1 MGKIILA
8 ISKMDLIM
16 SKKISVILEILKEKV
31 EVLLMKERERL
42 QIGMKDRATLKGD
55 LKEHWQ
61 INQI

>member
-31 EVLLMKERERL
+31 EVLLMKEREML
-42 QIGMKDRATLKGD
+42 QIGMKDRATLKGN
-55 LKEHWQ
+55 LKE
-61 INQI
+61 